1 MSISRSQSGV
11 DAALKEGFAALEAG
25 DLVAARAAY
34 DRALRTDPRNRDG
47 LLGLA
52 AIDVRVG
59 DYNRAAESYARVLEL
74 DPRDPDAAAGL
85 IALRGTLDPVEAES
99 RLKSLIA
106 ARPDTPVLQFALG
119 NVFAVQSRWAE
130 AQQSYFRAVAMEP
143 ENPDY
148 EFNLAVS
155 LDQLHKEK
163 LALEHYQRAL
173 ALAASRSAGFN
184 KSQAEARIRDLQ
196 R

>member
-1 MSISRSQSGV
+1 MSIRRTQSGV
-11 DAALKEGFAALEAG
+11 DEALKRGYDAIESG
-25 DLVAARAAY
+25 DLAAARVEY
-34 DRALRTDPRNRDG
+34 ERALRADPLNRDA

-52 AIDVRVG
+52 ALDSRVG
-59 DYNRAAESYARVLEL
+59 DFNRAAASYARVLEL
-74 DPRDPDAAAGL
+74 DPRDPAAAAGL
-85 IALRGTLDPVEAES
+85 IGLRGSVDPVQAES
-99 RLKSLIA
+99 RLQNLIA
-106 ARPDTPVLQFALG
+106 GNPDSAILHFALG
-119 NVFAVQSRWAE
+119 NIFAAQSRWAD
-130 AQQSYFRAVAMEP
+130 AQQAYFRAVVAEP

-155 LDQLHKEK
+155 LDNLHKEM